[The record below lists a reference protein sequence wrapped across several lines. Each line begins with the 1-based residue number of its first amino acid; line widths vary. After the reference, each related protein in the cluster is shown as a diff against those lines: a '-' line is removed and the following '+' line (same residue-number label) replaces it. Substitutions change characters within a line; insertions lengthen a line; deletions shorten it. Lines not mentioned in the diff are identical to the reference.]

1 MGANLKSIVFFNN
14 KGGVGKTT
22 LVCNVASYLNM
33 HMHRRVLLI
42 DADPQCNA
50 TQAILSDDVCEE
62 IYLEK
67 TSDSKTLYDYLEP
80 IEAGDSSID
89 KTALTPILGSTNKFN
104 TDIIPGHPRM
114 SIIEDLLSRAWSET
128 LSGDIGGIRITNWCN
143 QMLDE
148 LSSRYDAIFFDVG
161 PSLGALNRTVLLSCD
176 YIVTPFGCDIFSLL
190 GIKNISEWIK
200 NWNNLYIRSLELTK
214 ERGTEKLLDRYLII
228 KNTETKFCLAG
239 YSVQQYITRKFKEGP
254 RPVKAYDI
262 IMQKIPQTVSDY
274 LNFLTPKNL
283 GIKELELGH
292 IPYVYSLVPLSQSGK
307 APIHALTKNEG
318 LVGSQYEQVKLYAEL
333 MDSLCN
339 QLLGNIGI

>member
-1 MGANLKSIVFFNN
+1 MKSVVFFNN

-22 LVCNVASYLNM
+22 LICNAVSYLNM
-33 HMHRRVLLI
+33 HMHKRVLLI

-50 TQAILSDDVCEE
+50 TQAILSDDICEE
-62 IYLEK
+62 IYLAG
-67 TSDSKTLYDYLEP
+67 TSDFKTLYDYLEP

-89 KTALTPILGSTNKFN
+89 KNALSPILGSNNKFH

-143 QMLDE
+143 QILDE
-148 LSSRYDAIFFDVG
+148 LSNRYDAIFFDVG

-200 NWNNLYIRSLELTK
+200 NWNTLYLRSLELTK
-214 ERGTEKLLDRYLII
+214 ERGTEKHLDRYLII
-228 KNTETKFCLAG
+228 RDTKTKFRLAG
-239 YSVQQYITRKFKEGP
+239 YSVQQYITRKFKAGP

-262 IMQKIPQTVSDY
+262 IMQKIPQTVSDS
-274 LNFLTPKNL
+274 LSFLTSEQL
-283 GIKELELGH
+283 GIQELELGH
-292 IPYVYSLVPLSQSGK
+292 VPYVYSLVPLSQSGK
-307 APIHALTKNEG
+307 APIHALTKDEG
-318 LVGSQYEQVKLYAEL
+318 LVGSQYEQVKSYAEL

-339 QLLGNIGI
+339 QLIMNAGI